1 MSKFG
6 KGDKV
11 ININTKEKGF
21 VIEVY
26 PMRRGRQLYKVK
38 YDDRENDENSI
49 YLMPDVDLTD
59 PFERIRQN
67 IYGHYTEYLKGNT
80 SFKIQSSNN
89 STISSLKAS
98 RTLFRAYQF
107 KPLLKYLNSD
117 SKRLLIADEV
127 GLGKTIEA
135 GHIMLELKAR
145 GEFHNA
151 LVICPMSL
159 RAKWTTELNEKFG
172 LEFMDIDKK
181 VLIIAERFS
190 LSDWILISDDLTPQ
204 FIRRVVYSSHQFSVV
219 FKDGPLSE
227 LREAL
232 SAVNRHTRYL
242 SQRALET
249 IITQQ
254 QQEEEIPSI
263 LTQTETEI
271 VKAIALGKTTKEIAA
286 ERFSSIHTVT
296 THRKNIFRK
305 LGINTAHEAVKYA
318 LRAGLIDPS
327 EFYI

>member
-1 MSKFG
+1 
-6 KGDKV
+6 
-11 ININTKEKGF
+11 
-21 VIEVY
+21 
-26 PMRRGRQLYKVK
+26 MRNYIIADNLELTRFALENLLQ
-38 YDDRENDENSI
+38 NDEGATV
-49 YLMPDVDLTD
+49 YRAFDRAGLVAL
-59 PFERIRQN
+59 
-67 IYGHYTEYLKGNT
+67 LKEHE
-80 SFKIQSSNN
+80 SAVV
-89 STISSLKAS
+89 LLDY
-98 RTLFRAYQF
+98 TLFDF
-107 KPLLKYLNSD
+107 
-117 SKRLLIADEV
+117 ADEDQ
-127 GLGKTIEA
+127 L
-135 GHIMLELKAR
+135 
-145 GEFHNA
+145 
-151 LVICPMSL
+151 
-159 RAKWTTELNEKFG
+159 
-172 LEFMDIDKK
+172 
-181 VLIIAERFS
+181 LIIAERFS

-227 LREAL
+227 IREAL
-232 SAVNRHTRYL
+232 NAVSRHTRYL

-254 QQEEEIPSI
+254 QEEDKSDNI